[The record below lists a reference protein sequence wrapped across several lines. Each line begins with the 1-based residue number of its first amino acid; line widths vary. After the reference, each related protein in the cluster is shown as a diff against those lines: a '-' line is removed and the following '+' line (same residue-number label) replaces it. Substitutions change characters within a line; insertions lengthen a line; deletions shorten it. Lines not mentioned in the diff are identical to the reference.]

1 MQAVVGVTV
10 ADKQAALSV
19 TLDYVHT
26 REQFGQRIGEF
37 QVRKGMAPGVGYS

>member
-1 MQAVVGVTV
+1 MLVAVIIVSMYL
-10 ADKQAALSV
+10 QAALDV

-37 QVRKGMAPGVGYS
+37 QVETGL